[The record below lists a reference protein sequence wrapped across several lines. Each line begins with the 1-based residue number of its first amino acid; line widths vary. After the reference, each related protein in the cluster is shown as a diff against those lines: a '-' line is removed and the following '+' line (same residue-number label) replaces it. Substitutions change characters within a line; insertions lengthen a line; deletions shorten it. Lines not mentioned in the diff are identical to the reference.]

1 MSLQLHLRNNLPNET
16 HGLNTPVRSM
26 LTCSRDNQI
35 SDHHQELV
43 GILLGV
49 LVVHK
54 VAGELLLH
62 HYAVVLGGDA
72 KEKQLDQR
80 EVDYKAVHADLDVVE
95 EEVEDRA
102 FKVPEKDAAG
112 YELDLEVLEWHV
124 AVMH

>member
-1 MSLQLHLRNNLPNET
+1 
-16 HGLNTPVRSM
+16 M
-26 LTCSRDNQI
+26 LTCPRDNQI

-49 LVVHK
+49 LVVHE

-102 FKVPEKDAAG
+102 FKVPEKDATG